1 MRLLLLGVPI
11 HHMQMGVAKKCIQ
24 LDVSHISAQ
33 LFASVQG
40 LIYHYLHGPENILN
54 VLFRSF

>member
-1 MRLLLLGVPI
+1 
-11 HHMQMGVAKKCIQ
+11 MQMGVAKKCIQ

-54 VLFRSF
+54 VLFEASSRRKWE